1 MIQKVIC
8 DLSPYV
14 TPHDTPHDL
23 APECINPR
31 PYVEPPPSPLQKA
44 TVKIPIQMT
53 PDSIRVFSSG
63 ASRDTDEGKLDY
75 EGFLSP
81 RVLRRYAEYMQGH
94 TMMADGSRRASDNWQ
109 KGIPKEV
116 YMKSLTRHF
125 MELWEKH
132 RTQDVYDQ
140 ETLCAILFNAMGLLH
155 EELK

>member
-1 MIQKVIC
+1 MREQLVLC
-8 DLSPYV
+8 DTIDGDGSNPI
-14 TPHDTPHDL
+14 PHIPNEFCT
-23 APECINPR
+23 NPR
-31 PYVEPPPSPLQKA
+31 PYVEPSPSPLQQA
-44 TVKIPIQMT
+44 T
-53 PDSIRVFSSG
+53 IRTFDTG

-140 ETLCAILFNAMGLLH
+140 ETLCAILFNTMGLLH

>member
-1 MIQKVIC
+1 MSEFVTC
-8 DLSPYV
+8 DLLSSK
-14 TPHDTPHDL
+14 H
-23 APECINPR
+23 
-31 PYVEPPPSPLQKA
+31 S
-44 TVKIPIQMT
+44 VKL
-53 PDSIRVFSSG
+53 IRTFPTG

-109 KGIPKEV
+109 KGIPREA

-140 ETLCAILFNAMGLLH
+140 ETLCAIMFNTMGLLH

>member
-1 MIQKVIC
+1 MTKLVTC
-8 DLSPYV
+8 DLSPYGS
-14 TPHDTPHDL
+14 PHLLSPQ
-23 APECINPR
+23 CKNPR
-31 PYVEPPPSPLQKA
+31 LFPDPTPYPLQQA
-44 TVKIPIQMT
+44 T
-53 PDSIRVFSSG
+53 IRTFDTG

-81 RVLRRYAEYMQGH
+81 RVLHRYAEYMQGH
-94 TMMADGSRRASDNWQ
+94 TLMADGSRRASDNWQ
-109 KGIPKEV
+109 KGIPKEA

-140 ETLCAILFNAMGLLH
+140 ETLCAILFNTMGLLH

>member
-1 MIQKVIC
+1 MWDPGDLLGGSGVSELVTC
-8 DLSPYV
+8 DLTPYG
-14 TPHDTPHDL
+14 TPHELSPK
-23 APECINPR
+23 CINPR
-31 PYVEPPPSPLQKA
+31 PVEP
-44 TVKIPIQMT
+44 V
-53 PDSIRVFSSG
+53 VSSASKTLFRTFPTG

-94 TMMADGSRRASDNWQ
+94 TKMADGSQRASDNWQ
-109 KGIPKEV
+109 KGIPRDA
-116 YMKSLTRHF
+116 YMKSLARHF

-140 ETLCAILFNAMGLLH
+140 ETLCAILFNAMGMLH